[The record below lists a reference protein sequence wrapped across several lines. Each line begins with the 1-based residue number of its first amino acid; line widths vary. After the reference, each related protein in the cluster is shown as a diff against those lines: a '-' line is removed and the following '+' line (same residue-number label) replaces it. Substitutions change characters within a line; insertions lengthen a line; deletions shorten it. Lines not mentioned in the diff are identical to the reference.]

1 MCTADRVTSPDP
13 NLPYWRKRISNTDS
27 LPRNRDLH
35 TYRSAPNI
43 SQEKKV
49 ALATANFATKRSFC
63 EENATAAKG
72 PCCSCILEQCNLTNL
87 QWHTYFASPP
97 HFQREG
103 FIILL
108 LKVFGRTNSLWF
120 PTFFDEKKT
129 QIDNT
134 YFSASPRQDRLSGT
148 RRRRRFLLPFVLWF
162 PFPPPPPFPIHLW
175 GGARQ
180 TPPLP

>member
-1 MCTADRVTSPDP
+1 MTTIEGGFECGTIRNATFFLVTMCTADRVTSPDP
-13 NLPYWRKRISNTDS
+13 NLPYWRKRISNADS

-97 HFQREG
+97 AFSKRG
-103 FIILL
+103 FYYPASKSFWPDELTL
-108 LKVFGRTNSLWF
+108 VSHVLRRKENS
-120 PTFFDEKKT
+120 
-129 QIDNT
+129 
-134 YFSASPRQDRLSGT
+134 DR
-148 RRRRRFLLPFVLWF
+148 
-162 PFPPPPPFPIHLW
+162 
-175 GGARQ
+175 
-180 TPPLP
+180 